1 MPRTP
6 AQDTPARR
14 QVRAID
20 SVSRRLDQLDD
31 NNSQA
36 RVISWLQGLVDDG
49 DEETVG
55 AEIKAMREIARQF
68 QTLDRAG
75 RESIRRWVNEN
86 YAGPDDADGNP
97 DNGDGPRPL

>member
-20 SVSRRLDQLDD
+20 SISRRLDQLDD
-31 NNSQA
+31 NSRA
-36 RVISWLQGLVDDG
+36 RVIGWIQGLVDDG

-75 RESIRRWVNEN
+75 RESAVRWVNEN
-86 YAGPDDADGNP
+86 YREPDADGNP